1 MDTPFRIRNVLFRA
15 FLINLLVIIAV
26 WLISL
31 NGVVAQMMAVFFGF
45 SVAQT
50 HMYMA
55 TLIGFWKILN
65 VVLFLIP
72 AIAIHWEYRPKK
84 T

>member
-1 MDTPFRIRNVLFRA
+1 METPLRIRNVLFRA

-26 WLISL
+26 WLASL
-31 NGVVAQMMAVFFGF
+31 SGVVTQMMTVFFGF
-45 SVAQT
+45 SVEQT
-50 HMYMA
+50 HVYMA
-55 TLIGFWKILN
+55 NLLGFWKILN

-84 T
+84 